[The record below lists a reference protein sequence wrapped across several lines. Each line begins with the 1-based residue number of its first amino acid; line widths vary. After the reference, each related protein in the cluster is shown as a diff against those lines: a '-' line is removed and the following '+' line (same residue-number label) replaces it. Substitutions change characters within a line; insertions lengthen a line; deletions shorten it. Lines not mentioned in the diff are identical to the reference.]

1 LRNDIR
7 AEFQPL
13 GPYIL
18 IGYSFGGL
26 IALEMAQ
33 RLTEEGKQVA
43 LLTFVDTY
51 PQCAP
56 YHAYAKV
63 KGFYRGRLSSSP
75 LESHLLGIE
84 AAE

>member
-1 LRNDIR
+1 MRNDIR

-51 PQCAP
+51 PAIR
-56 YHAYAKV
+56 A
-63 KGFYRGRLSSSP
+63 LSR
-75 LESHLLGIE
+75 IR
-84 AAE
+84 